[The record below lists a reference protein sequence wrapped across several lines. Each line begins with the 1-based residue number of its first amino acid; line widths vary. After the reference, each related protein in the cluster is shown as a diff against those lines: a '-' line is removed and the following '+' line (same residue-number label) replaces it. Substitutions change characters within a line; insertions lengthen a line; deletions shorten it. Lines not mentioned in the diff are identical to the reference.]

1 MDCALCGKGQLV
13 RDTRDVPY
21 TYKGQKTIIKNV
33 RGEYCNRCGHGF
45 YGPGE
50 DGQKV
55 MDETGRWQKLVDDIL
70 LEQAIFVAKTRQKL
84 GLDQRQAGEIFGG
97 GVNAFSRYE
106 TGKVRTPVSVMQLFT
121 LLDRHPE
128 LLEEIRP
135 RRYRIGGSQEFREE
149 VSGQEEVTDEAT

>member
-1 MDCALCGKGQLV
+1 
-13 RDTRDVPY
+13 
-21 TYKGQKTIIKNV
+21 
-33 RGEYCNRCGHGF
+33 
-45 YGPGE
+45 
-50 DGQKV
+50 
-55 MDETGRWQKLVDDIL
+55 MDEAGRWQKLVDDIL

-121 LLDRHPE
+121 LLNKHPE

-149 VSGQEEVTDEAT
+149 VSGQEEVKDEAT